1 MSDWRVKRRSELP
14 TSGASLRR
22 DPQGGNL
29 DQRQHALHTYLR
41 HGIRAA
47 LKDGG
52 AQVARTSLKGTYTAP
67 AIEKAFEIIE
77 LLADHPDGLLVS
89 EIAAHLGRSVGE
101 LFRVTVVMEQFGY
114 LRKSVRT
121 DRYTVAYK
129 LLETAYRATPA
140 QDLVRAALPEM
151 QGLAHDA
158 GQSCH
163 LVVANGGSGLIV
175 ACEQQPGPRGFSLR
189 VGAKIDMIKSCSG
202 QVILAFC
209 EPQRAEQI
217 VVAAEEE
224 HQISVDREWLRDRL
238 ATVRA
243 HGYDS
248 RPSPITYGV
257 TDISFPV
264 FGFDGQVVAA
274 LTIPFLELI
283 DGSQKVDLGAA
294 REMLRRAAAQ
304 ISDALGYRP
313 E

>member
-1 MSDWRVKRRSELP
+1 MAKPSDSHHPNGAEMARSC
-14 TSGASLRR
+14 
-22 DPQGGNL
+22 
-29 DQRQHALHTYLR
+29 
-41 HGIRAA
+41 
-47 LKDGG
+47 
-52 AQVARTSLKGTYTAP
+52 LKGTYTAP
-67 AIEKAFEIIE
+67 AVAKAFQIIE

-89 EIAAHLGRSVGE
+89 EMAAHLGRSVGE
-101 LFRVTVVMEQFGY
+101 LFRVAIVLEQFGY
-114 LRKSVRT
+114 LRKSART

-163 LVVANGGSGLIV
+163 LVVTNSGSGLIV

-189 VGAKIDMIKSCSG
+189 VGARIDMIKSCSG
-202 QVILAFC
+202 QVILAFSQ
-209 EPQRAEQI
+209 PQRAEQI
-217 VVAAEEE
+217 IAAVEEE
-224 HQISVDREWLRDRL
+224 HETTVHREALAQRL
-238 ATVRA
+238 VVIRA
-243 HGYDS
+243 HGFDS

-294 REMLRRAAAQ
+294 REMLRRTAAQ

-313 E
+313 ESTIAPETGVTQTQK

>member
-1 MSDWRVKRRSELP
+1 MPR
-14 TSGASLRR
+14 
-22 DPQGGNL
+22 N
-29 DQRQHALHTYLR
+29 
-41 HGIRAA
+41 
-47 LKDGG
+47 
-52 AQVARTSLKGTYTAP
+52 SLKGTYTAP
-67 AIEKAFEIIE
+67 AVEKAFQIIE
-77 LLADHPDGLLVS
+77 LLADHPHGLLVS
-89 EIAAHLGRSVGE
+89 EMATHLGRSVGE
-101 LFRVTVVMEQFGY
+101 LFRVAVVLEQFGY
-114 LRKSVRT
+114 LRKSART
-121 DRYTVAYK
+121 DRYRVAYK

-140 QDLVRAALPEM
+140 QDLIRAALPEM

-163 LVVANGGSGLIV
+163 LVVSNAGSGLVV

-189 VGAKIDMIKSCSG
+189 VGARIDMIKSCSG
-202 QVILAFC
+202 QVILAFSP
-209 EPQRAEQI
+209 PQRAEQLI
-217 VVAAEEE
+217 ATVEEE
-224 HQISVDREWLRDRL
+224 HETTVDREALVQRL
-238 ATVRA
+238 VVIRA

-304 ISDALGYRP
+304 ISDALGHRP
-313 E
+313 ESSPDTGVTDG